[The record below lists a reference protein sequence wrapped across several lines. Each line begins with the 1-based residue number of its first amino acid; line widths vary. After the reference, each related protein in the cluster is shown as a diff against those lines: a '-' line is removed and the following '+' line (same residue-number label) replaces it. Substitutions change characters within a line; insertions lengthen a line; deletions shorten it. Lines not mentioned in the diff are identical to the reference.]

1 MNGVLILHLLDVLLA
16 DMCGDINYVGKTCGG
31 HMCGGKNY
39 GSDMCRGKTCCGG
52 KICGD
57 QR

>member
-31 HMCGGKNY
+31 KNY
-39 GSDMCRGKTCCGG
+39 GSDVCRGKTCCGG

-57 QR
+57 LR